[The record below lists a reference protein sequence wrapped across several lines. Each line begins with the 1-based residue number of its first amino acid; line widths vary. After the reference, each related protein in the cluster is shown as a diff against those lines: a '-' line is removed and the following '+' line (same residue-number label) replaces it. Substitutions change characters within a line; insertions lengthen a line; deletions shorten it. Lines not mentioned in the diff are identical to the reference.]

1 MKVGILADSH
11 DNMPMVARAV
21 ELFNK
26 EKVELV
32 LHAGDFISPITANEF
47 AKLKAPLIGIFG
59 NNDGDKLY
67 LTEQFCNIGKLYPDF
82 HEFTVGGK
90 HGVLMHEP
98 KFIDALI
105 KSRHY
110 DLVVYGHTHNID
122 IREGKPLIIN
132 PGECGGWLTGRATV
146 VILDTET
153 MQPRLIDL

>member
-47 AKLKAPLIGIFG
+47 ARLKASLIGIFG